1 MQETLLIRFHEII
14 LMIYLFSIICYFV
27 DFINKN
33 YKTRTVGFYSLGIVW
48 VLQTIS
54 LSIFFIHTKQVPLG
68 SIFDVFF
75 SNMDYYI
82 NFVDIE
88 FD

>member
-54 LSIFFIHTKQVPLG
+54 
-68 SIFDVFF
+68 
-75 SNMDYYI
+75 
-82 NFVDIE
+82 
-88 FD
+88 

>member
-68 SIFDVFF
+68 FF
-75 SNMDYYI
+75 LFNLDYYI

>member
-54 LSIFFIHTKQVPLG
+54 LSIFFY
-68 SIFDVFF
+68 S
-75 SNMDYYI
+75 Y
-82 NFVDIE
+82 
-88 FD
+88 